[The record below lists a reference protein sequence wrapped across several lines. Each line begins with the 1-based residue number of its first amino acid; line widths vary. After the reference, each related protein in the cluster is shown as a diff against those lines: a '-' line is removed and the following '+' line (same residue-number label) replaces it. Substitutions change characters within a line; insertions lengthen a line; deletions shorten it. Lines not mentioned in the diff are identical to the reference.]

1 MFSVRA
7 SAYMRPSPGVRLL
20 PLMKRHIRNRLHSQ
34 LHPHRQGEPCHRWVA
49 SGLHHPEMLGRQPR
63 RPVSDGGGHHQGDE
77 EATRLADC
85 ATVRIRSPIRDI
97 GKTPSG
103 TSPLLS
109 PSYFPLWDNGPSRRY
124 ENSLTYAP
132 GHADKENPSDT
143 HVFSR
148 IPISGAFAFVTG
160 ETVVFPVRRLP
171 WVPPASHII
180 TACKDA
186 SFNDAPRDPEAP
198 SWRLTARM

>member
-20 PLMKRHIRNRLHSQ
+20 PLMKRHIRYRLHSQ
-34 LHPHRQGEPCHRWVA
+34 LHPHRQGEPHRRWITT
-49 SGLHHPEMLGRQPR
+49 GLHHPEMLGRQPR

-85 ATVRIRSPIRDI
+85 TTVRIRSPIRDI

-160 ETVVFPVRRLP
+160 ETVVFPVRRPLGS
-171 WVPPASHII
+171 ASEPHHY
-180 TACKDA
+180 
-186 SFNDAPRDPEAP
+186 S
-198 SWRLTARM
+198 L